1 MSSRDGRPIR
11 RWASTKRLASVLM
24 LGASV
29 GISAGPAWAR
39 PAGGGGFQG
48 GGGFH
53 GGGAAPMRGGWA
65 HPSAAPPM
73 RGAPP
78 MRAAP
83 PVPAAPPVRAAP
95 APEVRAVPP
104 APAVRS
110 GRTGVYVNR
119 PATAPVYRGRDVYV
133 HRNTWVRPAPRPY
146 VRAPYVYGGRRYYA
160 YHPYAYHRY
169 QPFFWGPAFVPFGV
183 FVGALAASAIVVT
196 VADQP
201 YRYDQGVWYLPTNG
215 GYAAVTAPIGAT
227 VPGLPPGAT
236 SVAPGVYY
244 YAGAYYQWNG
254 GGYTVVAPQA
264 GTVVNQLPPGG
275 EEITIGN

>member
-29 GISAGPAWAR
+29 GISAGLGPE
-39 PAGGGGFQG
+39 
-48 GGGFH
+48 
-53 GGGAAPMRGGWA
+53 
-65 HPSAAPPM
+65 
-73 RGAPP
+73 
-78 MRAAP
+78 
-83 PVPAAPPVRAAP
+83 AP

-275 EEITIGN
+275 EEITIGNQTYIRFGETYYQPILVNGQPAYEVVEVR